1 MKKMILSMAVIMA
14 MVFTGCKTENKE
26 ENKEKDATSEVEETG
41 EVAMNVASFGVR
53 GNCTM
58 CKSTIEKA
66 AMSVE
71 GVSKAEWHVDKKRI
85 DVNYDDTKADVM
97 DVHRAIAASGYDT
110 DKIGGNEEAY
120 KELPSCCQYDHEMKM
135 SLSEEEKK
143 EMKEM
148 KEGEEGHEGHDH

>member
-1 MKKMILSMAVIMA
+1 MKKVILSMAVIAA

-26 ENKEKDATSEVEETG
+26 ENKETNTSEVEAEKTEET
-41 EVAMNVASFGVR
+41 AMNVASFGVR

-66 AMSVE
+66 ALSVD
-71 GVSKAEWHVDKKRI
+71 GVSKAEWHVDQKRI

-97 DVHRAIAASGYDT
+97 DIHRAIAASGYDT
-110 DKIGGNEEAY
+110 EKIDGNEEAY
-120 KELPSCCQYDHEMKM
+120 KELPSCCQYDPEMKM
-135 SLSEEEKK
+135 SQSGE
-143 EMKEM
+143 EM

>member
-110 DKIGGNEEAY
+110 EKIDGNEEAY
-120 KELPSCCQYDHEMKM
+120 KELPSCCQYDPEMKM
-135 SLSEEEKK
+135 SQSGEEK
-143 EMKEM
+143 KEM

>member
-1 MKKMILSMAVIMA
+1 MRKVILSMAVIAA

-26 ENKEKDATSEVEETG
+26 ENKETNTSEVEAEKTEET
-41 EVAMNVASFGVR
+41 AMNLASFGVR

-66 AMSVE
+66 ALSVD

-85 DVNYDDTKADVM
+85 DVNYDDTKADIM
-97 DVHRAIAASGYDT
+97 DIHKAVAASGYDT

-135 SLSEEEKK
+135 SQSED
-143 EMKEM
+143 EM
-148 KEGEEGHEGHDH
+148 KEGGEEHEGHDH

>member
-1 MKKMILSMAVIMA
+1 MAVIAA

-26 ENKEKDATSEVEETG
+26 ENKETNTSEVEAEKTEET
-41 EVAMNVASFGVR
+41 AMNVASFGVR

-66 AMSVE
+66 ALSVD
-71 GVSKAEWHVDKKRI
+71 GVSKAEWHVDQKRI

-97 DVHRAIAASGYDT
+97 DIHRAIAASGYDT
-110 DKIGGNEEAY
+110 EKIDGNEEAY
-120 KELPSCCQYDHEMKM
+120 KELPSCCQYDPEMKM
-135 SLSEEEKK
+135 SQSGE
-143 EMKEM
+143 EM

>member
-1 MKKMILSMAVIMA
+1 MRKMILSMAVIAA

-26 ENKEKDATSEVEETG
+26 ENKEKDATSEVEETE

-66 AMSVE
+66 ALSVD
-71 GVSKAEWHVDKKRI
+71 GVSKAEWHVDHKRI
-85 DVNYDDTKADVM
+85 DVNYDDTKADIM
-97 DVHRAIAASGYDT
+97 DIHKAVAASGYDT

-120 KELPSCCQYDHEMKM
+120 KELPSCCKYDHEMKM
-135 SLSEEEKK
+135 SQSEE

>member
-1 MKKMILSMAVIMA
+1 MRKVILSMAVIAA

-26 ENKEKDATSEVEETG
+26 GDNTSETDKVEKTEET
-41 EVAMNVASFGVR
+41 AMSVASFGVR

-66 AMSVE
+66 ALSVE
-71 GVSKAEWHVDKKRI
+71 GVSKAEWHVDHKRI
-85 DVNYDDTKADVM
+85 DVDYDDTKADVM

-135 SLSEEEKK
+135 SQSEEEIKA
-143 EMKEM
+143 M
-148 KEGEEGHEGHDH
+148 KEGGEEHEGHDH

>member
-1 MKKMILSMAVIMA
+1 MKKMILSMAVITA

-26 ENKEKDATSEVEETG
+26 ENKEKDTTSEVEET
-41 EVAMNVASFGVR
+41 EETAMNVASFGVR

-66 AMSVE
+66 ALSVE

-85 DVNYDDTKADVM
+85 DVDYDDTKADIM
-97 DVHRAIAASGYDT
+97 DIHNAIAASGYDT
-110 DKIGGNEEAY
+110 DKIGGNEETY

-135 SLSEEEKK
+135 SLSEEE
-143 EMKEM
+143 MKAM
-148 KEGEEGHEGHDH
+148 KEGGEEHENHDH